1 MRKKL
6 IDIIQNIRS
15 EELLQVVYELLKDY
29 KEYDLFLESFPYEL

>member
-15 EELLQVVYELLKDY
+15 EELLEVVYELLKDY
-29 KEYDLFLESFPYEL
+29 KEYDLFLESFTYEL